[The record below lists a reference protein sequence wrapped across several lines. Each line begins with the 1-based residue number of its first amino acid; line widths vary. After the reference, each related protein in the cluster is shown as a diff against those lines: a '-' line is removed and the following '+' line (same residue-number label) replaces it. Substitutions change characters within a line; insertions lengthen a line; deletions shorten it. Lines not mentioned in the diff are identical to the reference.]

1 MSKEE
6 LLTKAL
12 ELLEKRKYSELRSE
26 LIDMEPIDIARLCDD
41 LPEEKLP
48 VVYRLLPKE
57 QAAET
62 FVELDPDIQELL
74 IKSFSD
80 NELHEVLK
88 ELYLDD
94 TVDIN
99 RGNAGKR
106 CAQDTQFLLA
116 GGQKGHKRAAE
127 IPAGQ
132 RGQHYDHGVCLP

>member
-80 NELHEVLK
+80 MELDEVFK
-88 ELYLDD
+88 EL
-94 TVDIN
+94 
-99 RGNAGKR
+99 
-106 CAQDTQFLLA
+106 
-116 GGQKGHKRAAE
+116 
-127 IPAGQ
+127 
-132 RGQHYDHGVCLP
+132 

>member
-57 QAAET
+57 LAAET

-94 TVDIN
+94 TVDIIEEMPASVVRRILN
-99 RGNAGKR
+99 SSSPEDRKAINELLKYPQDSAGSIM
-106 CAQDTQFLLA
+106 TT
-116 GGQKGHKRAAE
+116 
-127 IPAGQ
+127 
-132 RGQHYDHGVCLP
+132 